1 MKKLVLALGLFCA
14 PLGAA
19 AEVGSTVLRDVVDH
33 HILPR
38 YTTLAERTEALAAVA
53 QQNCAADDAALRNAY
68 HEAFDAWIA
77 VSRDRQPCLCAGL
90 LARQPWGHTENTR
103 GSDHGCRSRGP

>member
-19 AEVGSTVLRDVVDH
+19 AEVGSAVLRDVVDH

-38 YTTLAERTEALAAVA
+38 YTTLAERTDALAAVA
-53 QQNCAADDAALRNAY
+53 QQNCPMTPR
-68 HEAFDAWIA
+68 
-77 VSRDRQPCLCAGL
+77 CAMPTMMPL
-90 LARQPWGHTENTR
+90 TR
-103 GSDHGCRSRGP
+103 GSR

>member
-19 AEVGSTVLRDVVDH
+19 AEVGSAVLRDVVDH

-38 YTTLAERTEALAAVA
+38 YTTLAERTDALAAVA
-53 QQNCAADDAALRNAY
+53 QQNCAPDDAALRNAY
-68 HEAFDAWIA
+68 HDAFDAWIA
-77 VSRDRQPCLCAGL
+77 VSHLRFGLCAGL
-90 LARQPWGHTENTR
+90 LARQPWGYTQNAR
-103 GSDHGCRSRGP
+103 GADHGCRARGP

>member
-19 AEVGSTVLRDVVDH
+19 AEVGSAVLRDVVDH

-38 YTTLAERTEALAAVA
+38 YTT
-53 QQNCAADDAALRNAY
+53 
-68 HEAFDAWIA
+68 
-77 VSRDRQPCLCAGL
+77 
-90 LARQPWGHTENTR
+90 
-103 GSDHGCRSRGP
+103 